1 MDNFNFYSPTEF
13 VFGKDRENEC
23 GELVKKYG
31 GTKVLIH
38 YGGGSAVR
46 SGLIDRVKASL
57 DAAGIAHVELGG
69 VKPNPRDT
77 LIYKGI
83 EMVRANGVDFI
94 LAVGGGSTID
104 SSKGIAVG
112 ALYDGD
118 FWDFYAKKLPV
129 TKALPIGVVQT
140 IAAAGS
146 EGSGDSV
153 VTKEDGMLKRDIGSD
168 VIRPK
173 FAVQNPALLCTL
185 PAYQTACGIT
195 DIMAHVFERYFTNT
209 LEVETTD
216 RLCEAL
222 LITMLKEGPRVMA
235 DSANYQARAN
245 IMWAGTVA
253 HNGLV
258 GCGRSQDWNSHA
270 IEHELSGLYDC
281 AHGAGL
287 AVIMPAWMEYVVDHN
302 VMRFAQMAT
311 RVFGCQ
317 MNFENPKATALEG
330 IRAFRRFLH
339 SIGMPINFAEL
350 GAKEEDIPKLVEKL
364 NPGDGWGFVPL
375 KAKDVTAIYTI
386 AAQATL
392 ESFWNHFRY
401 EKKRSPSGSASC
413 NMFSNYRR
421 AMSPLATS
429 LSRSLLWALLT
440 SSSVSVRSMAW

>member
-13 VFGKDRENEC
+13 VFGMNRENEC

-57 DAAGIAHVELGG
+57 DAAGIPHVELGG
-69 VKPNPRDT
+69 VKPNPHDS
-77 LIYKGI
+77 LVYKGI
-83 EMVRANGVDFI
+83 EIVRENGIDFI

-104 SSKGIAVG
+104 SSKAIAMGVP
-112 ALYDGD
+112 YKGD
-118 FWDFYAKKLPV
+118 FWDFYEGKASAAC
-129 TKALPIGVVQT
+129 ALPIGVVQT

-153 VTKEDGMLKRDIGSD
+153 VTKEDGMLKRGASSEH
-168 VIRPK
+168 IRPK

-209 LEVETTD
+209 LEVEITD
-216 RLCEAL
+216 RLCEAVL
-222 LITMLKEGPRVMA
+222 LTMVKEGPRAIA
-235 DSANYQARAN
+235 DPTNYQVRAN

-253 HNGLV
+253 HNGVV

-270 IEHELSGLYDC
+270 IEHELSALYDC

-311 RVFGCQ
+311 RVFGCE
-317 MNFENPKATALEG
+317 MNFENPKTTALEG
-330 IRAFRRFLH
+330 IKAFRRFLH
-339 SIGMPINFAEL
+339 SIGMPINFTEL
-350 GAKEEDIPKLVEKL
+350 GAKEEDIPKMVEKL

-375 KAKDVTAIYTI
+375 KAKDVTEIYKI
-386 AAQATL
+386 AAHAT
-392 ESFWNHFRY
+392 
-401 EKKRSPSGSASC
+401 
-413 NMFSNYRR
+413 
-421 AMSPLATS
+421 
-429 LSRSLLWALLT
+429 
-440 SSSVSVRSMAW
+440 V

>member
-13 VFGKDRENEC
+13 VFGRDRENEC

-57 DAAGIAHVELGG
+57 DKAGVPHMELGG

-77 LIYKGI
+77 LVYKGI
-83 EMVRANGVDFI
+83 QMVRENGIDFI

-104 SSKGIAVG
+104 SAKGIAMGVP
-112 ALYDGD
+112 YDGD
-118 FWDFYAKKLPV
+118 FWDFYEGKASAAC
-129 TKALPIGVVQT
+129 ALPIGVVQT

-153 VTKEDGMLKRDIGSD
+153 VTKEDGMLKRGASSEH
-168 VIRPK
+168 IRPK

-209 LEVETTD
+209 QEVEVTD
-216 RLCEAL
+216 RLCEAVL
-222 LITMLKEGPRVMA
+222 LTMVKEGPRAIA
-235 DSANYQARAN
+235 DPANYQVRAN

-253 HNGLV
+253 HNGIV

-270 IEHELSGLYDC
+270 IEHELSALYDC

-287 AVIMPAWMEYVVDHN
+287 AVIMPAWMEYVVDHD

-311 RVFGCQ
+311 RVFGCE
-317 MNFENPKATALEG
+317 MNFADPKATALEG
-330 IRAFRRFLH
+330 IKAFRRFLH

-350 GAKEEDIPKLVEKL
+350 GAKEEDIPTLVKKL

-375 KAKDVTAIYTI
+375 KASDVTEIYKI
-386 AAQATL
+386 AA
-392 ESFWNHFRY
+392 H
-401 EKKRSPSGSASC
+401 AS
-413 NMFSNYRR
+413 
-421 AMSPLATS
+421 L
-429 LSRSLLWALLT
+429 
-440 SSSVSVRSMAW
+440 